1 METRLCGRPS
11 GRVVGAVAHAARSGS
26 GGRLVSD
33 DAGSQAKA
41 PNGETLEARGVT
53 VRFEGLTA
61 VDSVDE
67 TLHQGEILGLIGP
80 NGAGKTTLVNAMT
93 GFQVP
98 AAGDVLLGGKV
109 ISKLTPHWIRRHGVA
124 RTFQAGRLF
133 RDMPVSENVEVAAVS
148 LGLSRR
154 KAHMQAMEILEW
166 IGLADQAQD
175 PAGVLPYTDE
185 RRVGIAR
192 ALAMNPAFVLL
203 DEPAAGMSDLEC
215 DDVMHLVREIPE
227 RFGCGV
233 LLIEHNMRVIMGV
246 CERIHVL
253 DSGRT
258 IARGTPAEVQS
269 NEAVIAAYLGHE

>member
-1 METRLCGRPS
+1 MPTTVP
-11 GRVVGAVAHAARSGS
+11 AAAREIGLGS
-26 GGRLVSD
+26 GGRLVSRG
-33 DAGSQAKA
+33 AGSEAERGSGA
-41 PNGETLEARGVT
+41 TLEARGVT

-61 VDSVDE
+61 VDGVDE
-67 TLHQGEILGLIGP
+67 TLRQGEILGLIGP

-93 GFQVP
+93 GFQAP
-98 AAGDVLLGGKV
+98 ASGNVLLGDKV
-109 ISKLTPHWIRRHGVA
+109 ISHLTPHRIRRHGVA

-154 KAHMQAMEILEW
+154 KAHVQAMDILEW
-166 IGLADQAQD
+166 IGLADQAAD

-192 ALAMNPAFVLL
+192 ALAMKPAFVLL

-246 CERIHVL
+246 CGRIHVL

-258 IARGTPAEVQS
+258 IARGTPAEVQ
-269 NEAVIAAYLGHE
+269 NDEAVIAAYLGHG